1 MCDKQ
6 TDLLRARF
14 HSCHS
19 NTKHHIA
26 TVQYDDN
33 QEQPIQGR
41 FCTCASG
48 SRTVGCCVHVT
59 AVLWHMGVK
68 QGEIDTNL
76 HPLSATRL
84 LRFVDDSNMLVSSSG
99 ATSTQSNYTARL
111 ATSLARRK

>member
-1 MCDKQ
+1 
-6 TDLLRARF
+6 
-14 HSCHS
+14 
-19 NTKHHIA
+19 
-26 TVQYDDN
+26 
-33 QEQPIQGR
+33 
-41 FCTCASG
+41 
-48 SRTVGCCVHVT
+48 
-59 AVLWHMGVK
+59 MGVK